1 MKRLFCLLVFMSV
14 STAIYAQDTYVNL
27 GLGADI
33 PVKKVANGYD
43 GTRFR
48 MEVELGER
56 YFGFV
61 AQPAF
66 GNGAFSLFLGPRLM
80 LPFQIG
86 SRPLFIIPDFTTG
99 IDFGFANSTVG
110 LALDFKFGFRTFYE
124 FSRGFAFSF
133 RPFGI
138 AIRPFNVW
146 FGGTPNQSQISV
158 VYEINAGIAYFF

>member
-1 MKRLFCLLVFMSV
+1 MKKTLCALLFLCAGGLF
-14 STAIYAQDTYVNL
+14 AQDTYLNI

-33 PVKKVANGYD
+33 PVKKVANGYS

-48 MEVELGER
+48 MEAEIGER

-66 GNGAFSLFLGPRLM
+66 GNDAFSLFLGPRLM
-80 LPFQIG
+80 LPFQVG

-110 LALDFKFGFRTFYE
+110 MAIDFKFGFRAFYE
-124 FSRGFAFSF
+124 FREGMAISF
-133 RPFGI
+133 RPFGMSV
-138 AIRPFNVW
+138 RPFNVW
-146 FGGTPNQSQISV
+146 FGGTPNQSHISV
-158 VYEINAGIAYFF
+158 MYEINVGFAYFF